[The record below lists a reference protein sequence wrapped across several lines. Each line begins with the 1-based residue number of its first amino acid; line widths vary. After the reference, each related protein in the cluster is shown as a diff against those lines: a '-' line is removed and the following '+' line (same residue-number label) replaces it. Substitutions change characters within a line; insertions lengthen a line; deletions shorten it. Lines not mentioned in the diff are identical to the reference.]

1 MKKEREIPFMRKL
14 NDTQKTIAA
23 VALAAAAVIAV
34 IIAAILYIGANVK
47 RSVSISEINGVI
59 SLMRDGVPVN
69 PAVGTVLKS
78 GDTITTS
85 DASTVRVSVDGS
97 KIISFEPGTSAY
109 ITYDG
114 SAKNGS
120 TNVNLTSGAVICQ
133 INKPMSAKAVFAVKT
148 PNAAVSAKGTVFRT
162 SFEYLPEYL
171 KYTNAS
177 ITTVHNLDGSVV
189 LQLYDKNAQPV
200 ENSMLLLPKTS
211 AQLISGDSA
220 AEYLYLNQEFTA
232 ASLDFY
238 TIKELI
244 KICGERSIVFSLSEL
259 NDALFGASEKY
270 LMQNG
275 TEAETSVTETSA
287 GNIEITTTEPPET
300 TETEIKTNLVTTGG
314 DTETTS
320 AGTSAETSSEQT
332 TETSPPETT
341 AEESFSEVTTA
352 PAESE
357 TNAPDTSSDGETS
370 ENSNYVPTETSSES
384 ETGTL
389 PIPAPVPAETGS
401 VVSFFGDIDGY
412 M

>member
-1 MKKEREIPFMRKL
+1 MKKEREIPYMRKL
-14 NDTQKTIAA
+14 NDTQKTYAA
-23 VALAAAAVIAV
+23 VALAAVSVIAV
-34 IIAAILYIGANVK
+34 IIAAVLYIGANVK
-47 RSVSISEINGVI
+47 RSVSISEINGVV
-59 SLMRDGVPVN
+59 SLSRDGVPVN
-69 PAVGTVLKS
+69 AVVGTVLKS

-85 DASTVRVSVDGS
+85 DASTVRISVDGS

-275 TEAETSVTETSA
+275 TETETSVTETSA
-287 GNIEITTTEPPET
+287 EEVEITTTEPPET
-300 TETEIKTNLVTTGG
+300 TETEIKTHLVTTGES
-314 DTETTS
+314 TEATT
-320 AGTSAETSSEQT
+320 AETSSEQV

-341 AEESFSEVTTA
+341 AEESFSEVT
-352 PAESE
+352 SE
-357 TNAPDTSSDGETS
+357 TDGSETSAPDISSDTETS
-370 ENSNYVPTETSSES
+370 ENSDYVPTETESES
-384 ETGTL
+384 ESETL
-389 PIPAPVPAETGS
+389 PIPAPVPDETGS
-401 VVSFFGDIDGY
+401 VISFFGDVEGY

>member
-287 GNIEITTTEPPET
+287 VMFS
-300 TETEIKTNLVTTGG
+300 K
-314 DTETTS
+314 
-320 AGTSAETSSEQT
+320 
-332 TETSPPETT
+332 SP
-341 AEESFSEVTTA
+341 
-352 PAESE
+352 
-357 TNAPDTSSDGETS
+357 D
-370 ENSNYVPTETSSES
+370 
-384 ETGTL
+384 
-389 PIPAPVPAETGS
+389 
-401 VVSFFGDIDGY
+401 
-412 M
+412 